1 MFTDEEIGLG
11 GYRFEDLQDLR
22 IVTNRS
28 DLARKQTELG
38 FPLPV
43 KTGNSQ
49 AMFLRA
55 EVHAWLRQRI
65 ALRGDPLAALLPA

>member
-1 MFTDEEIGLG
+1 MLTDEEIGLG

-22 IVTNRS
+22 IVTNRT

-43 KTGNSQ
+43 KTGNKSGNVS
-49 AMFLRA
+49 ACGSACLAETADRIVRRRA
-55 EVHAWLRQRI
+55 
-65 ALRGDPLAALLPA
+65 DP